1 MISFLNQISI
11 SKFTMNK
18 KIDLSAF
25 LKNNVKPALGCT
37 DVVVIGLAGSVA
49 YLAAQGRIP
58 KSLGSLG
65 QEKSDQEND
74 VRLLEYLETVEIE
87 LDRNIF
93 KNAQSVNLPMPD
105 GMLSKMEKGIEFAAS
120 LGIFSSIENYQKEEL
135 LTIFSQ
141 VNPQIIKK
149 AKELKSRVKFKV
161 EVVDSWTGKSNLNV
175 RVKMIFNEQS
185 KVKFS
190 EARITH
196 SYTHISHIANSN
208 GVLYQDNNAEQREA
222 EENNQLEILSKLSLP
237 EMISAVQDLPDE
249 AQQLLQK
256 NIEMNTLLSN
266 KGLEGKHGLKLGYS
280 YREMIGDGFLA
291 DDLVNYAKSLAAAA
305 GDARMGGAKLAAM
318 STAGSGNQGITATV
332 PIIAVANKIGAKQ
345 LKISSAQQKQ
355 RLMQSLALS
364 HLITSYIAFYSGE
377 LSALC
382 GCAVKAGVGVSAG
395 LTYYLGGEEKEI
407 AWAMENVVA
416 NITGMICDGAKEG
429 CALKLATAAGV
440 AVESAL
446 LAMKGVRTPTDNGI
460 LASSIEQTLKN
471 IGDISEAMIKTDQV
485 VVQKMMLK

>member
-1 MISFLNQISI
+1 MD
-11 SKFTMNK
+11 K
-18 KIDLSAF
+18 KIDLSLF
-25 LKNNVKPALGCT
+25 LTNNVKPALGCT

-49 YLAAQGRIP
+49 YLAAQGRVP
-58 KSLGSLG
+58 KFLDDSVKEETL
-65 QEKSDQEND
+65 QKND
-74 VRLLEYLETVEIE
+74 KKLLDHLETVEIE

-105 GMLSKMEKGIEFAAS
+105 SMLSKMEKGIEFAAS
-120 LGIFSSIENYQKEEL
+120 LGILSSIEDYQKDEL

-141 VNPQIIKK
+141 VDSQIINK
-149 AKELKSRVKFKV
+149 AKVLKSRVKFKV
-161 EVVDSWTGKSNLNV
+161 EVVDSWTGKSSLNV
-175 RVKMIFNEQS
+175 KVKMIFNEQS
-185 KVKFS
+185 EVKFS
-190 EARITH
+190 EARITQ
-196 SYTHISHIANSN
+196 SYTHISYIANSN
-208 GVLYQDNNAEQREA
+208 GVLYEDNSFEEQEA
-222 EENNQLEILSKLSLP
+222 GENNQLDILSKLSLS
-237 EMISAVQDLPDE
+237 EMMAAVQDLPKE

-266 KGLEGKHGLKLGYS
+266 KGLEGKHGLRLGYS
-280 YREMIGDGFLA
+280 FVEMINDGSLA
-291 DDLVNYAKSLAAAA
+291 DDLVNYAKSLSAAA

-332 PIIAVANKIGAKQ
+332 PIIAVANKIGAEQ
-345 LKISSAQQKQ
+345 LKISSEEQKI

-364 HLITSYIAFYSGE
+364 HLITSYVAYYSGE

-382 GCAVKAGVGVSAG
+382 GCAVKAGVGASAG
-395 LTYYLGGEEKEI
+395 LTYYLGGKEKEI
-407 AWAMENVVA
+407 TWAMENVVA

-429 CALKLATAAGV
+429 CALKLATASGV

-460 LASSIEQTLKN
+460 LAQSIEQTLKN
-471 IGDISEAMIKTDQV
+471 IGHISEAMIKTDQV

>member
-1 MISFLNQISI
+1 
-11 SKFTMNK
+11 MNK
-18 KIDLSAF
+18 KINLSLF

-37 DVVVIGLAGSVA
+37 DVVVIGLAGSAA
-49 YLAAQGRIP
+49 YLAAQGRTP
-58 KSLGSLG
+58 QSLGSSS
-65 QEKSDQEND
+65 QEIGSQEND
-74 VRLLEYLETVEIE
+74 KSLLNHLETVEIQ

-105 GMLSKMEKGIEFAAS
+105 NMLSKMEKGIEFGAS
-120 LGIFSSIENYQKEEL
+120 LGIFSSIEDYQKEEL

-149 AKELKSRVKFKV
+149 AKALKSKVKFKV
-161 EVVDSWTGKSNLNV
+161 EVVDSWTGKSSLDV

-185 KVKFS
+185 EMKFS

-208 GVLYQDNNAEQREA
+208 GVLYQDNSSEEQEV
-222 EENNQLEILSKLSLP
+222 EENNQLDILSKLLLP
-237 EMISAVQDLPDE
+237 EMITAVQDLPNE

-280 YREMIGDGFLA
+280 LTQMIDDGSLS

-332 PIIAVANKIGAKQ
+332 PIIAVANRIGAKQ

-382 GCAVKAGVGVSAG
+382 GCAVKAGVGASAG
-395 LTYYLGGEEKEI
+395 LAYYLGGGKREI

-446 LAMKGVRTPTDNGI
+446 LAMRGVKIPTDNGI